1 MSSNTNASESSVIEN
16 LLRDAGVYDSWVDT
30 DSLILPILSKG
41 CLLNYPFNISCMTRI
56 EDEPY
61 ARNLEQK
68 SVMDVINALKKS
80 NHNQQDLVNGYARE
94 NTPTKVIPRDVMA
107 FIANAFYVPECIS
120 VLRSKALSLIATCA
134 TSNRNNEDFQYWA
147 DHGLIDILK
156 ETEEK
161 SLSFCIK
168 SKIVV
173 VLCKI
178 AKHCNCQQL
187 RDEILNKTL
196 YQCMKA
202 FRIYG
207 ERCINGREP
216 LVDDDI
222 LSHLKPLVPHLL
234 EIIKFEQNSTNL
246 HIQYES
252 LRIISIIIIALNKI
266 RLIGRPA
273 NDWDYLYQSPFYQVL
288 LGLLVHSPFYQI
300 QEQVFFVLGNMFESR
315 SRRHS
320 LLSLDSDLLLNISRI
335 CCATFH
341 AHSHLIGVLKPMSRV
356 LLCLSSRD
364 LVHQLGTLGLLDL
377 LKSLYSLWNR
387 VVNVPSQLIS
397 RKDDI
402 RDILLNICTSFLH
415 LTTHDRNDSNEE
427 ADRYVF
433 QKTFASLE
441 ANGILKQFT
450 QWICSF
456 DSKNCDVGI
465 RVIIAVAGIFSNINR
480 VCNNFGF
487 GDKLAQI
494 LKIYYDLL
502 TIQLQE
508 THVSPS
514 TPPICDS
521 IIDIALISLENR
533 LIVIQSGLVEIL
545 FQLLDV
551 GDSCPTY
558 PEALS
563 VIAAI
568 SCQPKNER
576 IIQTYIGLDALGKHV
591 DFLRNRTQ
599 ARPLYIQAALE
610 SIEAILIWNVQL
622 NDETIASLLAFMKN
636 EGFRIYEER
645 CFDWY
650 DMYNYQQNDE
660 IAGFALTPLRF
671 QRLVNQIIHCCYNY
685 QKHKICI
692 RLY

>member
-16 LLRDAGVYDSWVDT
+16 LLRDAGVNDPSVDT
-30 DSLILPILSKG
+30 ASMILQILSKG

-56 EDEPY
+56 KPY
-61 ARNLEQK
+61 ASNLKQK

-80 NHNQQDLVNGYARE
+80 NHNHQDLVNGYVRE

-107 FIANAFYVPECIS
+107 FIANAFYVVPECIS

-161 SLSFCIK
+161 SLSLCIK
-168 SKIVV
+168 SKIVI

-202 FRIYG
+202 IRIYG
-207 ERCINGREP
+207 ERCINGRHGREP
-216 LVDDDI
+216 RVHAEILCDLSLI
-222 LSHLKPLVPHLL
+222 LSHLL
-234 EIIKFEQNSTNL
+234 EIIEFEQNSTNL

-252 LRIISIIIIALNKI
+252 LRIISIY
-266 RLIGRPA
+266 RPA
-273 NDWDYLYQSPFYQVL
+273 YDWDYLYESPFHQVL
-288 LGLLVHSPFYQI
+288 LGLLQSPFYQI
-300 QEQVFFVLGNMFESR
+300 QKQVFVVLGNIFES
-315 SRRHS
+315 SRS

-335 CCATFH
+335 CCAPFN
-341 AHSHLIGVLKPMSRV
+341 AHSHLICVLKPMSRV
-356 LLCLSSRD
+356 LLYLSSRE
-364 LVHQLGTLGLLDL
+364 LVHQLGTLGLFDL
-377 LKSLYSLWNR
+377 LKSLHSLWNR

-433 QKTFASLE
+433 QSTFASLE
-441 ANGILKQFT
+441 TNGILKQFT

-456 DSKNCDVGI
+456 DSKNCDVDI
-465 RVIIAVAGIFSNINR
+465 QVIIAVAGIFSNINR

-502 TIQLQE
+502 TIQ
-508 THVSPS
+508 SPA
-514 TPPICDS
+514 TPPICSS
-521 IIDIALISLENR
+521 IVDIVVSSLQNR

-551 GDSCPTY
+551 GNTCPTY

-599 ARPLYIQAALE
+599 AHPLYIKAALE
-610 SIEAILIWNVQL
+610 SIEAILMWNVQQ